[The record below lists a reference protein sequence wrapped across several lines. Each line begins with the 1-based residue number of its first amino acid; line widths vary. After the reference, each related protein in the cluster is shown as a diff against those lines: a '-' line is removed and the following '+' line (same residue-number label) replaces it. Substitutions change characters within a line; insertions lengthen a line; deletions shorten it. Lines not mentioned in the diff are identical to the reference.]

1 MATQAAMDPKATSQ
15 APWQVD
21 PVHTEVEFSV
31 RHLMI
36 SNVKGRFGK
45 IAGSVAYNQQAHELA
60 SLDVEIDTAS
70 VDTRV
75 EQRDQHL
82 RSADFLDVEKYPKMT
97 FKGRRVVGDVNDGFQ
112 LIGDL
117 TIRGTTRSVTLD
129 VTLEG
134 SGNDPWGNER
144 RGYSATGKVDRRDF
158 GLAWNQAIET
168 GGIAVGHDVK
178 IVINTELMRPLPKES
193 A

>member
-1 MATQAAMDPKATSQ
+1 MTTRTSTDPKATSLV
-15 APWQVD
+15 PWQID
-21 PVHTEVEFSV
+21 PAHTEVEFSV

-45 IAGSVAYNQQAHELA
+45 VAGSIGYDQQARKLVA
-60 SLDVEIDTAS
+60 LDVEIETAS

-82 RSADFLDVEKYPKMT
+82 RSADFFDVEKHPKIT
-97 FKGRRVVGDVNDGFQ
+97 FKGRRVQGDVNDAFK

-117 TIRGTTRSVTLD
+117 TIRGTTREVTLD
-129 VTLEG
+129 VALEG

-144 RGYSATGKVDRRDF
+144 RGYSATGKIDRRDF
-158 GLAWNQAIET
+158 GLIWNQVLEA
-168 GGIAVGHDVK
+168 GGVAVGHDVK
-178 IVINTELMRPLPKES
+178 IVINTEVMRPLPKD
-193 A
+193 

>member
-1 MATQAAMDPKATSQ
+1 MTTQATMDLKATRL

-21 PVHTEVEFSV
+21 GAHTEVEFSV

-45 IAGSVAYNQQAHELA
+45 VKGAVVYDQQARKLL
-60 SLDVEIDTAS
+60 SLDVEIETAS

-82 RSADFLDVEKYPKMT
+82 RSADFFDVEKHPTMT
-97 FKGRRVVGDVNDGFQ
+97 FKGRGVLGDVNDRFK

-117 TIRGTTRSVTLD
+117 TIRGTTREVTLD

-134 SGNDPWGNER
+134 SGNDPGGNER
-144 RGYSATGKVDRRDF
+144 RGYSATGKIDRRDF
-158 GLAWNQAIET
+158 GLTWNQAIEA
-168 GGIAVGHDVK
+168 GGVAVGHDVK